1 MEISVASLCSR
12 KCDAKVK
19 YGPAK
24 RRPLLFADTP
34 RPTVAAIDVGNN
46 HIFL

>member
-1 MEISVASLCSR
+1 MEIGVASLCSH

-24 RRPLLFADTP
+24 RRPLLSVDTS